1 MKKKYNVT
9 IEETVSE
16 IFEIEAENEQQ
27 AKEIAV
33 NNYKSGELV
42 LALGELTFKQI
53 QVCDEK
59 TTLIEWEEF

>member
-9 IEETVSE
+9 IEETVAKT
-16 IFEIEAENEQQ
+16 FEIEAENERES
-27 AKEIAV
+27 KEIAV
-33 NNYKSGELV
+33 NKYKSGEFMLSP
-42 LALGELTFKQI
+42 GELTYKQI